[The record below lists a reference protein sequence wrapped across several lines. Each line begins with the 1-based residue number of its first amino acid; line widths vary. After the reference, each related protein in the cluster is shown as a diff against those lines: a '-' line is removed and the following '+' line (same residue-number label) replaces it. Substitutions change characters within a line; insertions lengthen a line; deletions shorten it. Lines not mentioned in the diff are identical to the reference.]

1 MVSMSRLDS
10 WSKQSVPDDSCAEW
24 SGQPYPGR
32 RRADSL
38 LERMVA
44 TRGLQRG
51 VTRARCFRS
60 STGTRFAVWPHTG
73 VSGSVAAI
81 GARASRQ
88 NERVIEG
95 FEIGH
100 HTADSDGWLTG
111 TTVVVAREGAVGG
124 VDVRGGGPGTRET
137 DLLQPMTLVER
148 VHAVVIG
155 FPAGLEP
162 HQVVPIVPAA
172 VLFDLGRGGVFG
184 NRPTSDF
191 GELALAAAS
200 DQPATGCV
208 GAGTGAVCGGIK
220 AGFGYAE
227 KQLATGVSV
236 AAGVVVNAVGSA
248 VDATTGRLW
257 ADHMQSLATPTQT
270 DREALADAYAET
282 PAPLATTIGVVLTDA
297 ILSKAQASK
306 LAAVAHDGMARAIRP
321 IHSMVDGDTVFCLA
335 SDRRPVAEDPMRALF
350 AFNTLLAAAADVFT
364 DACLDAMLAA
374 TSRGSWKSYSDLAP
388 SVLGVK

>member
-1 MVSMSRLDS
+1 MTL
-10 WSKQSVPDDSCAEW
+10 
-24 SGQPYPGR
+24 
-32 RRADSL
+32 
-38 LERMVA
+38 
-44 TRGLQRG
+44 T
-51 VTRARCFRS
+51 
-60 STGTRFAVWPHTG
+60 
-73 VSGSVAAI
+73 
-81 GARASRQ
+81 SRQ
-88 NERVIEG
+88 NEQVIEG

-100 HTADSDGWLTG
+100 HTADGDGWLTG
-111 TTVVVAREGAVGG
+111 TTVVVARDGAIGG

-137 DLLQPMTLVER
+137 DLLQPTTLVER
-148 VHAVVIG
+148 VHAVVLTGGSAYGLAAASGVMEGLEAAGIG

-191 GELALAAAS
+191 GELALAAATS
-200 DQPATGCV
+200 DQPATGSV
-208 GAGTGAVCGGIK
+208 GAGTGAVCGGLK

-227 KQLATGVSV
+227 SQLASGVSV

-248 VDATTGRLW
+248 VDPTTGRLW
-257 ADHMQSLATPTQT
+257 ADHMQSLATPTRLE
-270 DREALADAYAET
+270 REALATAYAQ
-282 PAPLATTIGVVLTDA
+282 AQVPLATTIGVVLTDA

-335 SDRRPVAEDPMRALF
+335 SDRRPIAEDPARSLF
-350 AFNTLLAAAADVFT
+350 AFNTLLAAAADIFT

-374 TSRGSWKSYSDLAP
+374 TSRGSWKSYTDLAP
-388 SVLGVK
+388 SILG